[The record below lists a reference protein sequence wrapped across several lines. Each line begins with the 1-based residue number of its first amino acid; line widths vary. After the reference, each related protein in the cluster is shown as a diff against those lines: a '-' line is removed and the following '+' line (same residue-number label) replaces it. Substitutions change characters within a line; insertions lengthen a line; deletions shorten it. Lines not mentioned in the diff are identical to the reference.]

1 MAEIPSTPAD
11 GNFKVVYVPAIAD
24 TQAPTLDEVNA
35 AAALDISCYLTG
47 DGWNPTKEQATIP
60 DPRLCSRQEFSRPG
74 RKTPGLSITVIDNTN
89 SPIES
94 ESNEAVETITEG
106 AEGYFVERI
115 GVAYEEPFEVGQKVS
130 IYPATAGEKQVLAP
144 EANSV
149 TRSTIPQFIRADV
162 RTDVAIVAGGGSGE

>member
-24 TQAPTLDEVNA
+24 TKAPKLTELNA
-35 AAALDISCYLTG
+35 AGALDISCYLTA
-47 DGWNPTKEQATIP
+47 DGWNPTKEQATIS
-60 DPRLCSRQEFSRPG
+60 DPRMCSRQEFGRPG

-89 SPIES
+89 SDNAADA
-94 ESNEAVETITEG
+94 NEAVDTITEG
-106 AEGYFVERI
+106 AFGYFVQRI
-115 GVAYEEPFEVGQKVS
+115 GIPYEDEFAVGQKVD

-149 TRSTIPQFIRADV
+149 TRATIPQFIAADV
-162 RTDVAIVAGGGSGE
+162 RTAVAIAA

>member
-24 TQAPTLDEVNA
+24 TTAPTLDELNA
-35 AAALDISCYLTG
+35 AGALDISCYLTG
-47 DGWNPTKEQATIP
+47 DGWNPTKEQATIS
-60 DPRLCSRQEFSRPG
+60 DPRMCSRQEFGRPG

-89 SPIES
+89 SDNEAD
-94 ESNEAVETITEG
+94 SNEAVETITEG
-106 AEGYFVERI
+106 SEGYFVERV
-115 GVAYEEPFEVGQKVS
+115 GVAYEEPFAAGQKVS
-130 IYPATAGEKQVLAP
+130 IYPATAGEKQILPP

-162 RTDVAIVAGGGSGE
+162 RTDVAVAA

>member
-11 GNFKVVYVPAIAD
+11 GNFKVVWVPAIAD
-24 TQAPTLDEVNA
+24 TKAPTVTEVEA
-35 AAALDISCYLTG
+35 SGALDISCYLTG

-60 DPRLCSRQEFSRPG
+60 DPRLCSRQEFGRPG

-89 SPIES
+89 AENATD
-94 ESNEAVETITEG
+94 SNEAVETIVEG
-106 AEGYFVERI
+106 ASGYFVERI
-115 GVAYEEPFEVGQKVS
+115 GVAYEEPFAADQKVS

-149 TRSTIPQFIRADV
+149 TRSTIPQFIFADV
-162 RTDVAIVAGGGSGE
+162 QTDVALAAGA